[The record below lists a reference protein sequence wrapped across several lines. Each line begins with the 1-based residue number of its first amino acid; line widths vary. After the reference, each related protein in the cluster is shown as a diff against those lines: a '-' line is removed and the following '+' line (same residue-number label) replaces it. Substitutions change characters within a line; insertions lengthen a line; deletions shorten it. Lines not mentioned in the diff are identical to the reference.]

1 MASDRDIVGSQT
13 QAAGEV
19 NASSQT
25 QTAGVSGRDVARGPV
40 APASLEASAD
50 CPLPV
55 AERFVSVNGEGRAAG
70 KLAAFIRF
78 TGCNLACSYCDTMW
92 ANAPAA
98 ADRAERVSVAD
109 LVAWARETRVEC
121 ITLTGGEPVL
131 QPELPRLVRALL
143 AEPGPLGRGLRV
155 EIETNGAADLC
166 ELTRLRE
173 ECASRPGSLTFTVD
187 WKLPASGMEDRML
200 REGTDDLSLLGNQGV
215 RYPQTYDP
223 SVLETFEN
231 KHPGNDY
238 FVKFNCPEFT
248 SLCPI
253 TGQPDFATIYI
264 AYVPGERMVESKS
277 LKLYLFSFRNHG
289 DFHEDCVNIIMKDL
303 IKLMDPKYIEVWGK
317 FLPRGGISIDPYC
330 NYGKP
335 GTRWED
341 VAWERLSHHDLY
353 PEKVDNR

>member
-19 NASSQT
+19 NAGSQA
-25 QTAGVSGRDVARGPV
+25 AGVSGRDAAHGSA

-50 CPLPV
+50 CTFPV

-92 ANAPAA
+92 ANAPVA

-166 ELTRLRE
+166 ELASLRE
-173 ECASRPGSLTFTVD
+173 ECASLPGSLTFTVD

-200 REGTDDLSLLGNQGV
+200 RENFTPLDARD
-215 RYPQTYDP
+215 T
-223 SVLETFEN
+223 
-231 KHPGNDY
+231 
-238 FVKFNCPEFT
+238 VKFVC
-248 SLCPI
+248 
-253 TGQPDFATIYI
+253 G
-264 AYVPGERMVESKS
+264 GE
-277 LKLYLFSFRNHG
+277 G
-289 DFHEDCVNIIMKDL
+289 DL
-303 IKLMDPKYIEVWGK
+303 IRMLEVSRELGLPNRVPVYLSPVFGRLDPARIVDFMQDNNLTWATAQLQLHKIIW
-317 FLPRGGISIDPYC
+317 
-330 NYGKP
+330 P
-335 GTRWED
+335 G
-341 VAWERLSHHDLY
+341 V
-353 PEKVDNR
+353 EKGV

>member
-19 NASSQT
+19 NAGSQA
-25 QTAGVSGRDVARGPV
+25 AGAPGRDAAHGSA

-50 CPLPV
+50 CTLPV

-98 ADRAERVSVAD
+98 EDRAERVSVAD

-155 EIETNGAADLC
+155 EIETNGAANLR
-166 ELTRLRE
+166 ELTSLRE
-173 ECASRPGSLTFTVD
+173 ECASLPGSLTFTVD

-200 REGTDDLSLLGNQGV
+200 RENFALLDA
-215 RYPQTYDP
+215 RDT
-223 SVLETFEN
+223 
-231 KHPGNDY
+231 
-238 FVKFNCPEFT
+238 VKFVCGGEGDLVRMLEVSRELGLPNRVPVYLSPVFGR
-248 SLCPI
+248 LDPARI
-253 TGQPDFATIYI
+253 VDFMQDNNLTWVTAQLQLHKII
-264 AYVPGERMVESKS
+264 WPGVEK
-277 LKLYLFSFRNHG
+277 G
-289 DFHEDCVNIIMKDL
+289 V
-303 IKLMDPKYIEVWGK
+303 
-317 FLPRGGISIDPYC
+317 
-330 NYGKP
+330 
-335 GTRWED
+335 
-341 VAWERLSHHDLY
+341 
-353 PEKVDNR
+353 